1 MDGGKAISFR
11 KHSQTFEDLF
21 WAVMQ
26 AIKDSPFISYKYS
39 ATCFAF
45 QTLRALGSAAVSDYV
60 SVIHFA
66 IVRTVFI
73 PAKRTSNCQSTC
85 IHCIPQAKYA
95 MKEYKL
101 N

>member
-21 WAVMQ
+21 WAMMQ
-26 AIKDSPFISYKYS
+26 AIKDGPFISHEYS
-39 ATCFAF
+39 ATGFAF
-45 QTLRALGSAAVSDYV
+45 QTLRALRSATVSDYV
-60 SVIHFA
+60 SMIHFA

-85 IHCIPQAKYA
+85 LHCIPQAKYA